1 MLDLTRLENLEFRA
15 VELLAKAMPAAS
27 RQKLSAAL
35 DSLRAT
41 KRRLLA
47 RNPSVLRKLRADPAP
62 QDKPNA
68 PMPDAELKPATR
80 IFHNAAMAGMRLLHG
95 ARKFDVSPAGHCEI
109 AAGDHHGAA
118 LLRSRHFV
126 ELVQTDRFGKSA
138 TVDLVQMFRPSR
150 LPLIGEN
157 DDFFRAMHR
166 RADQAPAELRLENLD
181 GPGPAPTHC
190 RSAAEFRRSY
200 FGERS

>member
-80 IFHNAAMAGMRLLHG
+80 IFHNAAMAGMRLLTG
-95 ARKFDVSPAGHCEI
+95 
-109 AAGDHHGAA
+109 
-118 LLRSRHFV
+118 
-126 ELVQTDRFGKSA
+126 SA
-138 TVDLVQMFRPSR
+138 SL
-150 LPLIGEN
+150 
-157 DDFFRAMHR
+157 
-166 RADQAPAELRLENLD
+166 
-181 GPGPAPTHC
+181 
-190 RSAAEFRRSY
+190 RRSTLSRC
-200 FGERS
+200 FDRPGCPLLARTMIFSAQCTGAPIRHRQS